1 MSSSIPQEELL
12 SSTPNTERKW
22 TINPLMF
29 ASGNRKSAFLPYK
42 PTNTVLTNLQRGNT
56 EANFSNSEI
65 YLSFHEKSGQGEITA
80 DDINRENHV
89 DILDVH
95 NYTPL
100 HWACYYGQIS
110 AAALLVDHGADV
122 NKVAP
127 DYITPLLLAACGGH
141 NEIVRILLQKGA
153 DVDYADI
160 AGNTA
165 LMYAAA
171 GNHPHTSHEILGFNP
186 CITHENEDGETA
198 YTLAVRNNSNLA
210 QAVIENY
217 LVSLLTS

>member
-1 MSSSIPQEELL
+1 MSSASAEETISSPL
-12 SSTPNTERKW
+12 SERKW
-22 TINPLMF
+22 TINPLLF
-29 ASGNRKSAFLPYK
+29 SSGNRKSAFLPYK

-65 YLSFHEKSGQGEITA
+65 YLSFHEKSGQGEITD
-80 DDINRENHV
+80 DDIKRERSV
-89 DILDVH
+89 DVLDS
-95 NYTPL
+95 NKYTPL

-110 AAALLVDHGADV
+110 AAALLVEHGADV
-122 NKVAP
+122 NKIAP
-127 DYITPLLLAACGGH
+127 DLATPLLLASCGGH

-153 DVDYADI
+153 DVDHADI

-186 CITHENEDGETA
+186 SITLTNEDGETA
-198 YTLAVRNNSNLA
+198 YSLAIKNNSNLA
-210 QAVIENY
+210 QAVLENY
-217 LVSLLTS
+217 LVSLLTT